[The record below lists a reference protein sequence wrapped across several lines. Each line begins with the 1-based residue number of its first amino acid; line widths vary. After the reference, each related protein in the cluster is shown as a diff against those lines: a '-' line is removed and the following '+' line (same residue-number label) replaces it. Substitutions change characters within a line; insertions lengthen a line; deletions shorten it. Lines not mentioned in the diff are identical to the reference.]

1 MAETPNQRITEI
13 NLNKEMRTSFLDY
26 AMSVIVARALPDV
39 RDGLK
44 PVHRRILY
52 AMNDLGMTSD
62 KAYKKSAR
70 IVGEVIG
77 KYHPHGDTAVYFT
90 MVRMAQDFSYRNM
103 LVDGHGNF
111 GSVDGDM
118 AAAMR
123 YTEARMSKISMELL
137 RDINKDTIDYADNYD
152 GSEREPVILPAR
164 FPNLLVNGSSG
175 IAVGMA
181 TNIPTHHLGEV
192 IDGVLALSHDPEITI
207 RDLMEYIPGPDFP
220 TAGMIMGRSGI
231 RRAYESG
238 RGSITVRGRVD
249 IEEKKNGK
257 ETIVI
262 TEIPYQVNKARLVER
277 IAELAREKK
286 IDGITSL
293 NDESDR
299 SGMRIVIEVR
309 RDISASVIVNNL
321 FKMTALQT
329 TFGINMLALVDNH
342 PKVLNLKEILYYYLE
357 HQKVVIRRRTEFELR
372 KAEAR
377 AHILEGLRIAL
388 DNIDAIIK
396 LIRGSKTSDVAKE
409 GLMTQFNLSDK
420 QAQAILDMRLQRLTG
435 LEREKIEEEY
445 QNLVALINDLKA
457 ILADD
462 ECILE
467 IIREEL
473 EEIKVKYADKRRT
486 EILAGDL
493 VSLEDE
499 DLIPE
504 EEVAITLTKR
514 GYIKRLPLST
524 YRSQRRG
531 GRGIQG
537 MSTHEDDFV
546 EHLVATSTHDT
557 LLFFT
562 NTGKVYRSKG
572 YEVPEYGRT
581 AKGIPIIN
589 LLGIESQEQVNA
601 VINLSEFTDDSY
613 LFFTTK
619 HGVVKRTTLSQFA
632 KIRQSG
638 LRAVELREN
647 DELISVQMT
656 DGSKN
661 MIIATKHGQSIYF
674 PEENIRVMGRTAAG
688 VRGIR
693 LREDDEV
700 IGMEVLED
708 DEKVLVVTEKGYGKQ
723 TPASQYP
730 LRNRGGMGVKTVTIT
745 EKNGNLVAM
754 KTVTGE
760 EDLMLMTVSGVLIRF
775 EIDTVSQTGRSAMG
789 VKLIRLDEDEKV
801 ATVAKV
807 PKEEDEVELEEEI
820 DETLIT
826 QVPDESFE
834 DAPGSDIEE

>member
-462 ECILE
+462 ERILE

-638 LRAVELREN
+638 LRAVDLREN

>member
-192 IDGVLALSHDPEITI
+192 IDGVLALSHDPEISI

-462 ECILE
+462 ERILE

-674 PEENIRVMGRTAAG
+674 PEANIRVMGRTAAG

-693 LREDDEV
+693 LREGDEV

-708 DEKVLVVTEKGYGKQ
+708 NEKVLIVTEKGYGKQ
-723 TPASQYP
+723 TPAAQYP

-789 VKLIRLDEDEKV
+789 VKLIRLDENEKV

>member
-181 TNIPTHHLGEV
+181 TNIPTHYLGEV

-462 ECILE
+462 ERILE

>member
-192 IDGVLALSHDPEITI
+192 IDGVLALSHDPEISI

-462 ECILE
+462 ERILE

-674 PEENIRVMGRTAAG
+674 PEANIRVMGRTAAG

-693 LREDDEV
+693 LREGDEV

-708 DEKVLVVTEKGYGKQ
+708 NEKVLIVTEKGYGKQ
-723 TPASQYP
+723 TPAAQYP

-789 VKLIRLDEDEKV
+789 VKLIRLDENEKV

-834 DAPGSDIEE
+834 NAPGSDIEE

>member
-152 GSEREPVILPAR
+152 GSEHEPVILPAR

-192 IDGVLALSHDPEITI
+192 IDGVLALSHDPDITI

-342 PKVLNLKEILYYYLE
+342 PKVLNLKEILYHYLE

-462 ECILE
+462 ERILE